1 MLHTETV
8 STSTLELLTRLMQ
21 DEHLQSFVLVGG
33 TSLSLQLGHRVSI
46 DLDLFSIIPFDE
58 TDLSSYLASEYDLEL
73 DFISRHTI
81 KGEIQG
87 VQIDCIAHQYP
98 WIGQCVVEDSIR
110 LASIADISAMKL
122 NAIAG
127 NGTRI
132 KDFIDIAYLSSVSSF
147 KDMLH
152 AYEQKYSANAV
163 IPLKAITYWD
173 DINFSE
179 PIKMLDS
186 AAFQWKKIEKRLWE
200 MQKYPDRI
208 FPPL

>member
-8 STSTLELLTRLMQ
+8 SLGTLELLKSLMQ
-21 DEHLQSFVLVGG
+21 DERMAQFVLVGG
-33 TSLSLQLGHRVSI
+33 TSLSLQLGHRISV
-46 DLDLFSIIPFDE
+46 DLDLFSAAPFDE
-58 TDLSSYLASEYDLEL
+58 IELSSYLVSNYGLEL
-73 DFISRHTI
+73 DFISRCTI

-98 WIGQCVVEDSIR
+98 WIGQFLEKNGIR
-110 LASIADISAMKL
+110 LANIIDIAAMKL

-132 KDFIDIAYLSSVSSF
+132 KDFIDIAYLASYLSF
-147 KDMLH
+147 EEMLH
-152 AYEQKYSANAV
+152 AYEQKYKANSV

-179 PIKMLDS
+179 PIRMLDAS
-186 AAFQWKKIEKRLWE
+186 TFRWQKIEKRLRE
-200 MQKYPDRI
+200 MQR
-208 FPPL
+208 FPSKKIT